1 MTLLIIIIAL
11 ALIFDYINGFHD
23 AANSIAT
30 VVSTKVLTPFQ
41 AVLWAALF
49 NTVAFWIFKDH
60 AVANSISKTVYK
72 EFITLPV
79 IFSGLLAAI
88 FWNLLTWWYGI
99 PSSSSHTLIGGFA
112 GAAIA
117 HALSVKGI
125 HFSWAKIVDADTII
139 KTILFIFLAP
149 LIGIVTSMFIT
160 IVTIMR
166 NIWLR
171 IGIIVL
177 TTLLTA
183 FLFDYFENSKMNE
196 NAQKFYGIDK
206 YKKEVATL
214 KSELTNLNGYGET
227 DTILSKKLQLT
238 EEKLTKATASFNS
251 VHPFIENFDNTS
263 ANYIAKVAKDSG
275 WLDQIAVSKLKDA
288 ARNANDFLVLEAVAP
303 ENDAAKKEYDK
314 AKVITEDYKAPVK
327 LFLAGSISV
336 DSTVT
341 LLNQIYPI
349 QPKNIDKVKAKLTNF
364 NIEKAFAEEIDKAD
378 NTMIVN
384 GIYGTA
390 LIFILIYLY
399 VEKIKTPNAL
409 SVGNMFKKLQLFS
422 SAAFSIGH
430 GGNDAQKVMGII
442 GAALIASG
450 SIQDF
455 ASLPNWVPI
464 ACYLAI
470 GLGTM
475 SGGWKI
481 VKTMGSKITKVTPLE
496 GVAAETAGAFTL
508 FFTGQMGI
516 PVSTTHT
523 ITGSIIGVGATK
535 RLSAV
540 RWGVTTNLLWA
551 WILTIPVSGALA
563 AITYFIV
570 KFFLG

>member
-1 MTLLIIIIAL
+1 MTLLIVIIAL

-49 NTVAFWIFKDH
+49 NVVAFWIFKDH

-72 EFITLPV
+72 DFITLPV

-117 HALSVKGI
+117 HALMIKGI
-125 HFSWAKIVDADTII
+125 DYSWAKIVDADTII

-149 LIGIVTSMFIT
+149 IIGIIISIFIT
-160 IVTIMR
+160 VVTIMR
-166 NIWLR
+166 NVWIRLC
-171 IGIIVL
+171 IISVVTFATVL
-177 TTLLTA
+177 M
-183 FLFDYFENSKMNE
+183 FDHFEASKMNE
-196 NAQKFYGIDK
+196 NVQKFYGIDK
-206 YKKEVATL
+206 YKKEVSNINEEL
-214 KSELTNLNGYGET
+214 KTNKA
-227 DTILSKKLQLT
+227 DTILLANLAINEDKLS
-238 EEKLTKATASFNS
+238 KATAFYEQIKPS
-251 VHPFIENFDNTS
+251 VDNFDQLGADSIAEIANT
-263 ANYIAKVAKDSG
+263 NG
-275 WLDQIAVSKLKDA
+275 WLAGVAVSKLKDEV
-288 ARNANDFLVLEAVAP
+288 RNANDFLVLEAKAP
-303 ENDAAKKEYDK
+303 ENKDAK
-314 AKVITEDYKAPVK
+314 AKYAIAKDITEGYKAPLK
-327 LFLAGSISV
+327 LYLEGTIDL
-336 DSTVT
+336 DSTLV
-341 LLNQIYPI
+341 LVNSIYPI
-349 QPKNIDKVKAKLTNF
+349 QAKNIDKVKAKITKF
-364 NIEKAFAEEIDKAD
+364 NIEKTFSSEIDKSD
-378 NTMIVN
+378 NTMIVY
-384 GIYGTA
+384 GIIGSS
-390 LIFILIYLY
+390 ILFMLVYIY
-399 VEKIKTPNAL
+399 VEKIKTPTAR
-409 SVGNMFKKLQLFS
+409 SVAYMFKKLQLFS

-455 ASLPNWVPI
+455 GQLPNWVPI

-481 VKTMGSKITKVTPLE
+481 IKTMGSRITKVTPLE

-551 WILTIPVSGALA
+551 WVLTIPVSGVLA

-570 KFFLG
+570 SYIIK